1 MQTNFN
7 HFFGDYFKDSVYLI
21 YTIMFI
27 PPNNDNVSLSIFLFF
42 LLYLMKLSEHLTNND
57 IKLFLLIHDVVIFKI
72 LTGEYLINNIVSVH
86 AVHQSE
92 SLTHTIVV

>member
-1 MQTNFN
+1 
-7 HFFGDYFKDSVYLI
+7 
-21 YTIMFI
+21 
-27 PPNNDNVSLSIFLFF
+27 
-42 LLYLMKLSEHLTNND
+42 MKLSEHLTNND
-57 IKLFLLIHDVVIFKI
+57 IKFFLLIHDVVIFKI